1 MTVFQKKGM
10 INMKAYVRLIAI
22 LLCVCAMVSLV
33 SCADTSEEVPVGM
46 QIASCAG
53 ADYRLYVPTSWV
65 VNTAYGISGAYRN
78 LAQQSTVSVNTYPLS
93 DYAERMQ
100 DSGVNMEE
108 SGERIA
114 WFWSDQCLAPV
125 TARALNGTVTTV
137 DEECIATSLDGANA
151 KQYRYSALVNGTTL
165 QFLQV
170 VAEREEKFYVFTFT
184 ATEEMF
190 SFYRTEADQMLE
202 AFIFAD
208 PYEPLHDVK
217 TPAGDEDAPEG
228 MKSAAGDD
236 VAYRFY
242 VPENWTIHYDQSI
255 YSAVAEDKTSVSV
268 VPYMPA
274 TDSMKVS
281 EYFEMSR
288 VMMEKMAENDGYR
301 LISDIEKVDLGGR
314 EATVYE
320 FVFRVGGVDYHY
332 RQYIAAYKSMIYCM
346 TYTATEETF
355 DLHLNELEAMVSAFQ
370 FR

>member
-1 MTVFQKKGM
+1 
-10 INMKAYVRLIAI
+10 MKAYVRLMAI
-22 LLCVCAMVSLV
+22 LLCVCSLITLA
-33 SCADTSEEVPVGM
+33 SCANSSEEVPAGM

-78 LAQQSTVSVNTYPLS
+78 LAQQSTVSVNTYFVS
-93 DYAERMQ
+93 DYEAEMPTAAPTP
-100 DSGVNMEE
+100 EE
-108 SGERIA
+108 AEETVDLIE
-114 WFWSDQCLAPV
+114 WFWREKCYAPV
-125 TARALNGTVTTV
+125 AARALNGTVTMV
-137 DEECIATSLDGANA
+137 EEECVATSLDGANA

-170 VAEREEKFYVFTFT
+170 VAEREARLYVFTFT

-190 SFYRTEADQMLE
+190 SFYRKEADQMLE

-217 TPAGDEDAPEG
+217 MPAGNEDAPAG

-242 VPENWTIHYDQSI
+242 VPEAWTIRFDQSI
-255 YSAVAEDKTSVSV
+255 YSAMAEDRTSVSV

-274 TDSMKVS
+274 VDSMSVA

-301 LISDIEKVDLGGR
+301 LISDTEKVDLGGR

-332 RQYIAAYKSMIYCM
+332 RQYIAAYKSMIYCL
-346 TYTATEETF
+346 TYTATEETYP
-355 DLHLNELEAMVSAFQ
+355 LHLTELESIVEAFQ